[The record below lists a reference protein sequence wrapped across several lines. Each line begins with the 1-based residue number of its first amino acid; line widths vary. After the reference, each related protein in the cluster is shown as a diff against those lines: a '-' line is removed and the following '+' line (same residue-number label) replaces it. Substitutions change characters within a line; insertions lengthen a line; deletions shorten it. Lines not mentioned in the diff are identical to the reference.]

1 MRQSVLLLLLIASI
15 CTVPATGRTSVELAD
30 ADWLS
35 VAKAALELT
44 SRMETVT
51 FVVDDGLSS
60 EARHALGSVGNVV
73 ALADVPDSS
82 MAYSSPGFLRVFQ
95 FRLQG
100 DRIEFLTGS
109 VYPKV
114 YRAGDCRLSSHIFLT
129 RAPHGEWKQDGPATV
144 HVCSW
149 H

>member
-1 MRQSVLLLLLIASI
+1 MASI
-15 CTVPATGRTSVELAD
+15 CMVSAKGQTPVELTY

-35 VAKAALELT
+35 AAKAALKLT
-44 SRMETVT
+44 TRLETVT

-60 EARHALGSVGNVV
+60 EARNALESVGKIV
-73 ALADVPDSS
+73 ALVDVPDRS
-82 MAYSSPGFLRVFQ
+82 MEFSKPEYMRVFQ

-100 DRIEFLTGS
+100 DRIEFLEGN
-109 VYPKV
+109 VYPKA
-114 YRAGDCRLSSHIFLT
+114 YQAGDCRTRSHVFLART
-129 RAPHGEWKQDGPATV
+129 PNGDWKQDGPATI